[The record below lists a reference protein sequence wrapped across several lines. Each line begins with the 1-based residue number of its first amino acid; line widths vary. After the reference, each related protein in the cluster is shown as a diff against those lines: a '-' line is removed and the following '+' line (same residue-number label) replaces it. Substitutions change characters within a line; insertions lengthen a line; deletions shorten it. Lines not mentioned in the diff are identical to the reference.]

1 MAQHLKIQCCLCAG
15 VGGIPSRVQWVKEL
29 LQLWFGFSP
38 WLGNIHMPWVWPK
51 KKERKKEKK
60 PNHFHINDFYSLG
73 IKIDIKQK
81 NHSRMEF
88 PLGHSGNESGQ
99 EP

>member
-1 MAQHLKIQCCLCAG
+1 MVWIQSLAWEHPYAMG
-15 VGGIPSRVQWVKEL
+15 VAKKKK
-29 LQLWFGFSP
+29 
-38 WLGNIHMPWVWPK
+38 K